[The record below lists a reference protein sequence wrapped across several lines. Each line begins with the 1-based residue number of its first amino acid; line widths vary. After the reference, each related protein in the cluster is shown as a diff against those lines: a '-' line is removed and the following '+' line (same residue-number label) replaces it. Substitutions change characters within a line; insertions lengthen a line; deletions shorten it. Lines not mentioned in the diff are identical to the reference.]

1 MDAVQRSTLVVG
13 VTPKVFEK
21 ISKVLKRNGFVADF
35 SENGGVALESISF
48 LPFDAIVAACP
59 LPDMPVPQ
67 FLDAVRAKTSP
78 CRQSAVV
85 LLATPSAHP
94 DAEALVGKGAN
105 RALSVQEIDDELAH
119 ELSRLLEVPPRFA
132 MRAISRLKVQLSWG
146 TSQTLC
152 QTEDIS
158 AHGML
163 IKTDHPYPVG
173 TQMAFELAIPGDA
186 EPVRGF
192 AVVVRQ
198 TQKTRERA
206 SGVGVRFSSFE
217 RDDKKRFEV
226 LLHKLTK

>member
-13 VTPKVFEK
+13 VEPKVFDR
-21 ISKVLKRNGFVADF
+21 ISKMLKINDFLSDF
-35 SENGGVALESISF
+35 SETGGVALESISF

-59 LPDMPVPQ
+59 LPDMPVSQ
-67 FLDAVRAKTSP
+67 FLDAVRGKSSP

-85 LLATPSAHP
+85 LLAAPGTLP
-94 DAEALVGKGAN
+94 DAEALVGRGAN
-105 RALSVQEIDDELAH
+105 RALSVEELDDELAH
-119 ELSRLLEVPPRFA
+119 ELSRLLEVPPRFP
-132 MRAISRLKVQLSWG
+132 MRTVSRLKVQLSWG
-146 TSQTLC
+146 TSRTMC
-152 QTEDIS
+152 QTENVS

-173 TQMAFELAIPGDA
+173 TQMAFELAMPGDA
-186 EPVRGF
+186 EPVRGY

-217 RDDKKRFEV
+217 SDDKKRFEV
-226 LLHKLTK
+226 LLQKVAK